1 MSGEAS
7 SRSLLIVISAPSG
20 CGKTTLC
27 DNVRSALPSV
37 KRAITC
43 TTRAPREGEEDGEDY
58 YFLGEDE
65 FLARVEGGEF
75 LENAVV
81 HGNHYG
87 VLKSELR
94 ARLAEGNDVLLN
106 IDVQGAATI
115 RERAE
120 SDPVLS
126 EALVTIFLNPPDL
139 SELENRLRGRGT
151 DSEEIITKRLVIA
164 KDEIAQSNLFDYT
177 LTSGSREADLEQ
189 MLRIIETARNKISE
203 DISDSE

>member
-58 YFLGEDE
+58 YFLVEDE

-151 DSEEIITKRLVIA
+151 DSEEIITQRLVIA

>member
-151 DSEEIITKRLVIA
+151 DSEEIITQRLVIA

-189 MLRIIETARNKISE
+189 MLRIIEAARNKISE

>member
-27 DNVRSALPSV
+27 DIVRSALPSV

-151 DSEEIITKRLVIA
+151 DSEEIITQRLVIA

>member
-27 DNVRSALPSV
+27 DNFRSALPSV

-151 DSEEIITKRLVIA
+151 DSEEIITQRLVIA